1 MKTQMK
7 PIKKDKPK
15 TIKEEQDEIFADA
28 KKDIQEHIEKLDEII
43 ED

>member
-1 MKTQMK
+1 MKNPIQ

-15 TIKEEQDEIFADA
+15 TVKEEQDEIFAEV
-28 KKDIQEHIEKLDEII
+28 KKDIKEHIEKLDEII

>member
-1 MKTQMK
+1 MEMK

-15 TIKEEQDEIFADA
+15 TVKEEQDEIFADA
-28 KKDIQEHIEKLDEII
+28 KKDIEEQKEKLDRII

>member
-1 MKTQMK
+1 MENPMQ

-15 TIKEEQDEIFADA
+15 TIKEEQDEIFADV
-28 KKDIQEHIEKLDEII
+28 KKDIEKHKEKLDGVI

>member
-1 MKTQMK
+1 MNQK
-7 PIKKDKPK
+7 PKPK

-28 KKDIQEHIEKLDEII
+28 KRDIEEHEEKLDKVI

>member
-1 MKTQMK
+1 MK

-28 KKDIQEHIEKLDEII
+28 KKDIEEQKEKLDRVI

>member
-1 MKTQMK
+1 MK

-28 KKDIQEHIEKLDEII
+28 KKDIEEHKQKLDRVI
-43 ED
+43 DD

>member
-1 MKTQMK
+1 MKMK

-28 KKDIQEHIEKLDEII
+28 KKDIEEHKEKLEGVIGD
-43 ED
+43 